1 MKKVFSTS
9 DRAELEVVRALLAEA
24 GIESEVFNEA
34 IPWGSGEIPFFSA
47 MPELWIL
54 RGEDEQRA
62 LAIVEQYESGEARE
76 ALRKEP
82 WKCPTC
88 GEMIE
93 GQFTECWHCAEIDPR
108 QEPEARCERCGYLLR
123 GLPERRCPECGERF

>member
-1 MKKVFSTS
+1 MKKVFTTS
-9 DRAELEVVRALLAEA
+9 DRAAIEIVRNLLAEA
-24 GIESEVFNEA
+24 DIESEVFNEA

-54 RGEDEQRA
+54 RNEDEHRA
-62 LAIVEQYESGEARE
+62 LAIIEQYESGEARE
-76 ALRKEP
+76 ALPKEP

-93 GQFTECWHCAEIDPR
+93 GQFTECWRCAE
-108 QEPEARCERCGYLLR
+108 R
-123 GLPERRCPECGERF
+123 GADT